1 MNWSVYVLLS
11 SDGKRTYV
19 GVSTDVVRRLEQ
31 HNGLQPGG
39 AKGTRAGQPWT
50 VASTFG
56 PFEDRSAA
64 QKVEA
69 QVKRLKGRKRM
80 RWVPDT
86 FG

>member
-39 AKGTRAGQPWT
+39 AKGTRAGQHGPWRPRLVPSKT
-50 VASTFG
+50 VLLL
-56 PFEDRSAA
+56 
-64 QKVEA
+64 
-69 QVKRLKGRKRM
+69 KR
-80 RWVPDT
+80 
-86 FG
+86 